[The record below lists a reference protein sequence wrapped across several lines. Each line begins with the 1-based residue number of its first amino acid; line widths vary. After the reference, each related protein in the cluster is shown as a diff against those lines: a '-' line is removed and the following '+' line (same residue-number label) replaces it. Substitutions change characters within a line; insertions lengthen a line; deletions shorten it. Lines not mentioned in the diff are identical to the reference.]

1 MWGLFMEQDL
11 SPIFERWIFEPRK
24 PCTRRIVGIDGR
36 EKLQVRFELGL
47 LQMEM
52 TGRPDG
58 TSPNGYESALDE
70 YLDCLEAHRRNHGSD
85 EGFRLEEGA
94 CNVLWTEGVQYYQ
107 RYICLMHLSDFEGVL
122 RDTTHNLALLDL
134 VRTYAANEEIKRE
147 FERSRTCVLMAHA
160 RSKGEICLQN
170 GDSEGALEVVREGIE
185 EIRSVANGS
194 GDSEHPESG
203 DALRSLEAW
212 AEEIRRRYPVDR
224 ENSIE
229 QIQTAVAG
237 KRYVQAAGF
246 GNRLHGLN

>member
-1 MWGLFMEQDL
+1 MEQDL
-11 SPIFERWIFEPRK
+11 TPIFKRWRFDPRK
-24 PCTRRIVGIDGR
+24 TCTRRIVGIDGR

-52 TGRPDG
+52 SGRPDG
-58 TSPNGYESALDE
+58 TAPRGYESALDE
-70 YLDCLEAHRRNHGSD
+70 YLDCLEAHRRHHGSD
-85 EGFRLEEGA
+85 EGFRLDERA
-94 CNVLWTEGVQYYQ
+94 CNVLWSEGVQYYQ

-134 VRTYAANEEIKRE
+134 VRTYAANEEIKCE

-194 GDSEHPESG
+194 GEPEQPESG

-212 AEEIRRRYPVDR
+212 AEEIRRRYPVVR
-224 ENSIE
+224 EDLIE
-229 QIQTAVAG
+229 QIHTAVAEE
-237 KRYVQAAGF
+237 RYVQAAGF
-246 GNRLHGLN
+246 GTRLHRLN